1 MRQRMT
7 DKQSKRMEIL
17 SRLDELDRLQTE
29 TTDQNTKD
37 LIDKRKAELRAKL
50 ETL

>member
-1 MRQRMT
+1 MNKRMT

-17 SRLDELDRLQTE
+17 SRIDELDRLQAE
-29 TTDQNTKD
+29 TTDPNTKA
-37 LIDKRKAELRAKL
+37 LIEKRKAELRARL